1 VHAQTVDV
9 NRVFHALSDAT
20 RRQMIE
26 RLSEGPVSASELA
39 KPLGVSLAAVVQHL
53 QLLEGCSLVRSEKV
67 GRTRLCRMEPAG
79 LRGVGP
85 VGALRE
91 YPLAMVAWLVTGA
104 LAFVFQW
111 TETARLADQQLDGEP
126 A

>member
-1 VHAQTVDV
+1 MHAQTVDV

-53 QLLEGCSLVRSEKV
+53 QLLEGCSLVRSEKI

-79 LRGVGP
+79 LRAVEKWITDRRASWERKFDRLGDLLAEDP
-85 VGALRE
+85 
-91 YPLAMVAWLVTGA
+91 PLPDV
-104 LAFVFQW
+104 
-111 TETARLADQQLDGEP
+111 DP
-126 A
+126 

>member
-1 VHAQTVDV
+1 VHAQTIDV

-26 RLSEGPVSASELA
+26 RLSDGPVSASELA
-39 KPLGVSLAAVVQHL
+39 KPLGVSLAAVLQHL
-53 QLLEGCSLVRSEKV
+53 QVLEECSLVRSEKI

-79 LRGVGP
+79 LRAV
-85 VGALRE
+85 E
-91 YPLAMVAWLVTGA
+91 
-104 LAFVFQW
+104 QW
-111 TETARLADQQLDGEP
+111 VSDRRTRWERKFDRLGDLLADEN

>member
-1 VHAQTVDV
+1 MHAQTVDV

-53 QLLEGCSLVRSEKV
+53 QLLEQCSLVRSEKV

-79 LRGVGP
+79 LRAVEKWITDRRASWERKFDRLGDLLAEDP
-85 VGALRE
+85 
-91 YPLAMVAWLVTGA
+91 PLPD
-104 LAFVFQW
+104 
-111 TETARLADQQLDGEP
+111 ADP
-126 A
+126 

>member
-53 QLLEGCSLVRSEKV
+53 QLLEECSLVRSEKV

-79 LRGVGP
+79 LRAVEKWITDRRASWERKFDRLGDLLAEDP
-85 VGALRE
+85 
-91 YPLAMVAWLVTGA
+91 PLPDV
-104 LAFVFQW
+104 
-111 TETARLADQQLDGEP
+111 DP
-126 A
+126 

>member
-1 VHAQTVDV
+1 MHAQTIDV

-53 QLLEGCSLVRSEKV
+53 QLLEACSLVRSEKI

-79 LRGVGP
+79 LRAV
-85 VGALRE
+85 E
-91 YPLAMVAWLVTGA
+91 
-104 LAFVFQW
+104 QW
-111 TETARLADQQLDGEP
+111 ISDRRAQWERKFDRLGDLLADEGP
-126 A
+126 AGP

>member
-1 VHAQTVDV
+1 MHAQTVDV

-53 QLLEGCSLVRSEKV
+53 QLLEQCSLVRSEKI

-79 LRGVGP
+79 LRAVEKWITDRRASWERKFDRLGDLLAEDP
-85 VGALRE
+85 
-91 YPLAMVAWLVTGA
+91 PLPD
-104 LAFVFQW
+104 
-111 TETARLADQQLDGEP
+111 ADP
-126 A
+126 

>member
-1 VHAQTVDV
+1 MHAQTVDV

-53 QLLEGCSLVRSEKV
+53 QLLEECSLVRSEKV

-79 LRGVGP
+79 LRAVEKWITDRRASWERKFDRLGDLLAEDP
-85 VGALRE
+85 
-91 YPLAMVAWLVTGA
+91 PLPDV
-104 LAFVFQW
+104 
-111 TETARLADQQLDGEP
+111 DS
-126 A
+126 

>member
-1 VHAQTVDV
+1 MHAQTVDV

-26 RLSEGPVSASELA
+26 RLSEGPVSVSELA

-53 QLLEGCSLVRSEKV
+53 QVLEECSLVRSQKV

-79 LRGVGP
+79 LRAV
-85 VGALRE
+85 E
-91 YPLAMVAWLVTGA
+91 KWI
-104 LAFVFQW
+104 
-111 TETARLADQQLDGEP
+111 TERRTSWERKFDRLGDLLADEGPLKP
-126 A
+126 

>member
-1 VHAQTVDV
+1 MHAQTIDV

-26 RLSEGPVSASELA
+26 RLSDGPVSVSELA

-53 QLLEGCSLVRSEKV
+53 QVLEECSLVRSQKV

-79 LRGVGP
+79 LRAV
-85 VGALRE
+85 E
-91 YPLAMVAWLVTGA
+91 SWI
-104 LAFVFQW
+104 
-111 TETARLADQQLDGEP
+111 TERRTSWERKFDRLGHLLADEGP
-126 A
+126 INR

>member
-53 QLLEGCSLVRSEKV
+53 QLLEQCSLVRSEKI

-79 LRGVGP
+79 LRAVEKWITDRRASWERKFDRLGDLLAEDP
-85 VGALRE
+85 
-91 YPLAMVAWLVTGA
+91 PLPD
-104 LAFVFQW
+104 
-111 TETARLADQQLDGEP
+111 ADP
-126 A
+126 

>member
-1 VHAQTVDV
+1 MHAQTVDV

-53 QLLEGCSLVRSEKV
+53 QLLEECSLVRSEKI

-79 LRGVGP
+79 LRAVEKWITDRRASWERKFDRLGDLLAEDP
-85 VGALRE
+85 
-91 YPLAMVAWLVTGA
+91 PLPD
-104 LAFVFQW
+104 
-111 TETARLADQQLDGEP
+111 ADP
-126 A
+126 

>member
-20 RRQMIE
+20 RRQMLE
-26 RLSEGPVSASELA
+26 RLSAGPVSASELA

-53 QLLEGCSLVRSEKV
+53 QLLEACSLVRSEKI

-79 LRGVGP
+79 LRAV
-85 VGALRE
+85 E
-91 YPLAMVAWLVTGA
+91 
-104 LAFVFQW
+104 QW
-111 TETARLADQQLDGEP
+111 ISDRRTQWERKFDQLGDLLADEGP
-126 A
+126 TNP

>member
-1 VHAQTVDV
+1 MHAQTIDV

-53 QLLEGCSLVRSEKV
+53 QLLEECSLVRSEKV
-67 GRTRLCRMEPAG
+67 GRTRLCRMESAG
-79 LRGVGP
+79 LRAV
-85 VGALRE
+85 E
-91 YPLAMVAWLVTGA
+91 SWI
-104 LAFVFQW
+104 
-111 TETARLADQQLDGEP
+111 TARRTSWERKFDRLGDLLSEESTDTDP
-126 A
+126 

>member
-20 RRQMIE
+20 RRLMIE
-26 RLSEGPVSASELA
+26 RLSEGPVSVSELA

-53 QLLEGCSLVRSEKV
+53 QLLEECSLVRSEKI

-79 LRGVGP
+79 LRAV
-85 VGALRE
+85 E
-91 YPLAMVAWLVTGA
+91 NWI
-104 LAFVFQW
+104 
-111 TETARLADQQLDGEP
+111 TARRTSWERKLDRLGDLLAEELP
-126 A
+126 RKP

>member
-53 QLLEGCSLVRSEKV
+53 QLLEQCSLVRSEKV

-79 LRGVGP
+79 LRAVEKWIIDRRASWERKFDRLGDLLAEDP
-85 VGALRE
+85 
-91 YPLAMVAWLVTGA
+91 PLPD
-104 LAFVFQW
+104 
-111 TETARLADQQLDGEP
+111 ADP
-126 A
+126 

>member
-53 QLLEGCSLVRSEKV
+53 QLLEQCSLVRSEKV

-79 LRGVGP
+79 LRAVEKWITDRRASWERKFDRLGDLLAEDP
-85 VGALRE
+85 
-91 YPLAMVAWLVTGA
+91 PLPD
-104 LAFVFQW
+104 
-111 TETARLADQQLDGEP
+111 ADP
-126 A
+126 

>member
-1 VHAQTVDV
+1 
-9 NRVFHALSDAT
+9 
-20 RRQMIE
+20 MIE

-79 LRGVGP
+79 LRAVEKWITDRRASWERKFDRLGDLLAEDP
-85 VGALRE
+85 
-91 YPLAMVAWLVTGA
+91 PLPDV
-104 LAFVFQW
+104 
-111 TETARLADQQLDGEP
+111 DP
-126 A
+126 

>member
-53 QLLEGCSLVRSEKV
+53 QLLEGCSLVRSEKI

-79 LRGVGP
+79 LRAVEKWITDRRASWERKFDRLGDLLAEDP
-85 VGALRE
+85 
-91 YPLAMVAWLVTGA
+91 PLPDV
-104 LAFVFQW
+104 
-111 TETARLADQQLDGEP
+111 DP
-126 A
+126 

>member
-9 NRVFHALSDAT
+9 NRVFQALGDAT

-53 QLLEGCSLVRSEKV
+53 QLLEECSLVRSEKI

-79 LRGVGP
+79 LRAVEEWIIERRASWERKFDRLGDLLAEDP
-85 VGALRE
+85 
-91 YPLAMVAWLVTGA
+91 PLPD
-104 LAFVFQW
+104 
-111 TETARLADQQLDGEP
+111 ADP
-126 A
+126 

>member
-26 RLSEGPVSASELA
+26 RLSEGAVSVSELA
-39 KPLGVSLAAVVQHL
+39 KPLRISLAAVVQHL
-53 QLLEGCSLVRSEKV
+53 QVLEECSLVRSQKV

-79 LRGVGP
+79 LRAV
-85 VGALRE
+85 E
-91 YPLAMVAWLVTGA
+91 NWI
-104 LAFVFQW
+104 
-111 TETARLADQQLDGEP
+111 TERRTSWERKFDRLGDLLADEEP
-126 A
+126 PKP